1 MINVLTVREL
11 AESYLAGGSGFL
23 VDVRV
28 SDGNTISILLD
39 DDEGVSVEKCMT
51 LSRHLE
57 SVLDRDAED
66 FSLDVSSPGLD
77 LPLKLH
83 RQYVKNIGRSVQL
96 KITGSGKAEG
106 KLTKATE
113 DEITILVREKRRIE
127 GRKAKEWVEDE
138 QTYPLNALDWTK
150 VQISFKGNEIDHY

>member
-1 MINVLTVREL
+1 MINTDTVREI
-11 AESYLAGGSGFL
+11 AEAHLLGGTGFL

-28 SDGNTISILLD
+28 RDGNVISILLD
-39 DDEGVSVEKCMT
+39 DDEGISIEKCMV

-57 SVLDRDAED
+57 SMLDRDAED

-77 LPLKLH
+77 QPLKLH
-83 RQYVKNIGRSVQL
+83 RQYLKNIGRTVQL
-96 KITGSGKAEG
+96 KITGAGKAEG

-113 DEITILVREKRRIE
+113 DEITIAIREKRRIE
-127 GRKAKEWVEDE
+127 GRKAKEWVEEE

-150 VQISFKGNEIDHY
+150 IQISFKGK